1 MSEQTIDRPVQDA
14 PAEPLLALTGVSK
27 SFGGVRALSGVDFS
41 LYRGE
46 VHALVG
52 ENGAGKSTLMKILAG
67 VHQADEGELVIDGKP
82 AVFRSARDARDHS
95 VGMVHQELSVAP
107 DLSVAENV
115 YLGSQPV
122 NRWGIVEWKAMA
134 REAHSLLSRLGLDID
149 PRQRLG
155 DLPVG
160 LQQLVELARVLFSGA
175 RVIILDEPTSALS
188 PPEIARLF
196 EVLQRLKQ
204 EEGRSFVFISHFIED
219 VLEVSDRVTVLRNGE
234 RVETRNA
241 AEIDKGWIIQKMIGQ
256 GHGELEEMYT
266 GAVAMKPKPTD
277 EPVLA
282 VSHLTSRPH
291 FEDVTF
297 TVAPGEVLGIYG
309 FMGCGQLELA
319 RALFGKIRPAVGE
332 IVLDGEARRFAR
344 TSAAKAA
351 GMAFVPE
358 SRGQMLFGD
367 QPVFTNMSISVLE
380 HIDKV
385 WLRPEREREIARGH
399 VATLGVRPA
408 DEMKRLRFLSGGNQQ
423 KVALGRWMT
432 RLPRVLVMCEPTRG
446 MDVGAK
452 EDVVTIVK
460 GLSAK
465 GVAVVVVSTEPETVL
480 ALATRVIVMRK
491 GRVVEEFADKA
502 IAKDD
507 LLAAA

>member
-1 MSEQTIDRPVQDA
+1 VSEQLAHRPAPDA
-14 PAEPLLALTGVSK
+14 PAGPLLALTGVSK
-27 SFGGVRALSGVDFS
+27 TFGGVHALRHVDFS
-41 LYRGE
+41 LYPGE

-67 VHQADEGELVIDGKP
+67 VHQADDGELVIDGKR
-82 AVFRSARDARDHS
+82 AVFRSAREALDHG

-107 DLSVAENV
+107 DLTVAENV
-115 YLGSQPV
+115 YLGTQPV
-122 NRWGIVEWKAMA
+122 TRFGIVDWRAMTEGAKA
-134 REAHSLLSRLGLDID
+134 LIGRLGLDID

-175 RVIILDEPTSALS
+175 RIIILDEPTSALS

-196 EVLQRLKQ
+196 EVLERLKR

-219 VLEVSDRVTVLRNGE
+219 VLAVSDRVTVLRNGE
-234 RVETRNA
+234 RVATENA
-241 AEIDKGWIIQKMIGQ
+241 ADIDKAWIIEKMIGL
-256 GHGELEEMYT
+256 GHGELEETYT
-266 GAVAMKPKPTD
+266 GAVAMKERPTAA
-277 EPVLA
+277 PVLA
-282 VSHLTSRPH
+282 VEHISHRPH
-291 FEDVTF
+291 FEDVSF

-319 RALFGKIRPAVGE
+319 RALFGKIRPEGR
-332 IVLDGEARRFAR
+332 IVLDGEAQRFGKTA
-344 TSAAKAA
+344 AAKAA
-351 GMAFVPE
+351 GIAFVPE
-358 SRGQMLFGD
+358 SRGLMLFGD

-380 HIDKV
+380 DIDKL

-399 VATLGVRPA
+399 VETLGVRPA
-408 DEMKRLRFLSGGNQQ
+408 NELARLKSLSGGNQQ

-432 RLPRVLVMCEPTRG
+432 RLPKVLVMCEPTRG

-460 GLSAK
+460 GLSAE
-465 GVAVVVVSTEPETVL
+465 GVAVVVLSTEPETVL

-491 GRVVEEFADKA
+491 GRIVEEFAGKA